1 MNFLISIVVLFFVGF
16 FIIRKYYPQGVLFVG
31 GFILLLSAIFFNNAE
46 ILAGKAS
53 TGSNFLDIFEY
64 LKNTFSKTTG
74 GLGLI
79 IMIVGGFAKYM
90 DHIGAS
96 RALVL
101 IVTKPMKKLNSPYLL
116 LALTYVVGQILNIFI
131 PSASGLGVLLMITIY
146 PILVSLGASP
156 LAATAV
162 IGTSACLD
170 LGPASGNSVLAART
184 AGLDA
189 AVYFVKYQIPV
200 AIPVII
206 GIALTHYF
214 VQKIYDKK
222 LVKEEEVVINKSKDE
237 DEKVAPK
244 FYALFPIIPLVII
257 LMFSSI
263 FKSPI
268 KMNVTSAMIISIALS
283 IFIEGLRRRD
293 FKNTILDLKI
303 IFSAMGSQ
311 FAAVITLI
319 VAGQFFA
326 YGLTKIGVIS
336 SIIEWTKTAGLGVQP
351 MIIVMTIV
359 ISASAII
366 MGSGNAPFFAFAA
379 LAPVVAE
386 SVNIDPV
393 VIAMPMQ
400 LASGIARS
408 VSPIT
413 AVIVAVSGISGISP
427 FLVVRRTALP
437 MFVGLCTLLVA
448 NMILFG

>member
-1 MNFLISIVVLFFVGF
+1 MNFLISILVLFFVGF
-16 FIIRKYYPQGVLFVG
+16 FIIKKYYPQGVLFAG
-31 GFILLLSAIFFNNAE
+31 GFILLLAAIIFNKSE
-46 ILAGKAS
+46 ILSSKMS

-64 LKNTFSKTTG
+64 LKITFSKTTG

-96 RALVL
+96 RALVNL
-101 IVTKPMKKLNSPYLL
+101 ATKPMKKLNSPYLL
-116 LALTYVVGQILNIFI
+116 LALTYIVGQILNIFI
-131 PSASGLGVLLMITIY
+131 PSASGLGVLLMITLY
-146 PILVSLGASP
+146 PILVSLGTSS
-156 LAATAV
+156 LGATAV
-162 IGTSACLD
+162 IATSACLD

-184 AGLDA
+184 AGIDA

-206 GIALTHYF
+206 AIAITHFF

-222 LVKEEEVVINKSKDE
+222 LKKEDSIILNKENKEEKI
-237 DEKVAPK
+237 APN
-244 FYALFPIIPLVII
+244 FYALLPIIPLAII

-268 KMNVTSAMIISIALS
+268 KMNVTSAMIISIFLS
-283 IFIEGLRRRD
+283 IVIEIIRKKD

-303 IFSAMGSQ
+303 VFSAMGSQ
-311 FAAVITLI
+311 FSAVITLI

-326 YGLTKIGVIS
+326 YGLTKIGVIT
-336 SIIEWTKTAGLGVQP
+336 SIIKWTETAGLGVQP
-351 MIIVMTIV
+351 MIVVMTLV
-359 ISASAII
+359 ITASAII

-379 LAPVVAE
+379 LAPIVAT

-413 AVIVAVSGISGISP
+413 AVVVAVSGISGISP

-437 MFVGLCTLLVA
+437 MFVGLCVLLIS

>member
-1 MNFLISIVVLFFVGF
+1 MNFLISILVLFFVGF
-16 FIIRKYYPQGVLFVG
+16 FIIKKYYPQGVLFTG
-31 GFILLLSAIFFNNAE
+31 GFILLLAAIIFNKSE
-46 ILAGKAS
+46 ILSSKMS

-64 LKNTFSKTTG
+64 LKITFSKTTG

-96 RALVL
+96 RALVNL
-101 IVTKPMKKLNSPYLL
+101 ATKPMKKLNSPYLL
-116 LALTYVVGQILNIFI
+116 LALTYIVGQILNIFI
-131 PSASGLGVLLMITIY
+131 PSASGLGVLLMITLY
-146 PILVSLGASP
+146 PILVSLGTSS
-156 LAATAV
+156 LGATAV
-162 IGTSACLD
+162 IATSACLD

-206 GIALTHYF
+206 AIAITHFF

-222 LVKEEEVVINKSKDE
+222 LKKEDNIILNKENKEEKI
-237 DEKVAPK
+237 APN
-244 FYALFPIIPLVII
+244 FYALLPIIPLAII

-268 KMNVTSAMIISIALS
+268 KMNVTSAMIISIFLS
-283 IFIEGLRRRD
+283 IVIEIIRKKD

-303 IFSAMGSQ
+303 VFSAMGSQ
-311 FAAVITLI
+311 FSAVITLI
-319 VAGQFFA
+319 IAGQFFA
-326 YGLTKIGVIS
+326 YGLTKIGVIT
-336 SIIEWTKTAGLGVQP
+336 SIIKWTETAGLGVQP
-351 MIIVMTIV
+351 MIVVMTLV
-359 ISASAII
+359 ITASAII

-379 LAPVVAE
+379 LAPIVAT

-413 AVIVAVSGISGISP
+413 AVVVAVSGISGISP

-437 MFVGLCTLLVA
+437 MFVGLCVLLIS

>member
-1 MNFLISIVVLFFVGF
+1 MNFLISIIVLFFVGF
-16 FIIRKYYPQGVLFVG
+16 FIIKKYYPQGVLFAG
-31 GFILLLSAIFFNNAE
+31 GFILLVSAILFNNAE
-46 ILAGKAS
+46 ILSEKMS

-64 LKNTFSKTTG
+64 LKRTFSKTTG

-96 RALVL
+96 KSLVNL
-101 IVTKPMKKLNSPYLL
+101 TTKPMKKLNSPYLL

-131 PSASGLGVLLMITIY
+131 PSASGLGVLLMITLY

-170 LGPASGNSVLAART
+170 LGPASGNSVLAAKT

-206 GIALTHYF
+206 AIALTHFF
-214 VQKIYDKK
+214 VQKFYDKK
-222 LVKEEEVVINKSKDE
+222 LDKTEEQTYKNEENIDE
-237 DEKVAPK
+237 AIPK
-244 FYALFPIIPLVII
+244 FYALLPIIPLVII
-257 LMFSSI
+257 LMFSSL

-268 KMNVTSAMIISIALS
+268 KMNVTSAMIISISLS
-283 IFIEGLRRRD
+283 LLIEGVRKRD

-326 YGLTKIGVIS
+326 YGLTKIGVIT
-336 SIIEWTKTAGLGVQP
+336 SIIKWTETAGLGVQP

-379 LAPVVAE
+379 LAPVVAA

-437 MFVGLCTLLVA
+437 MFVGLCVLLIS

>member
-1 MNFLISIVVLFFVGF
+1 MNFLISILVLFFVGF
-16 FIIRKYYPQGVLFVG
+16 FIIKKYYPQGVLFAG
-31 GFILLLSAIFFNNAE
+31 GFILLLAAIIFNNSE
-46 ILAGKAS
+46 ILSSKMS

-64 LKNTFSKTTG
+64 LKITFSKTTG

-96 RALVL
+96 RALVNL
-101 IVTKPMKKLNSPYLL
+101 ATKPMKKLNSPYLL
-116 LALTYVVGQILNIFI
+116 LALTYIVGQILNIFI
-131 PSASGLGVLLMITIY
+131 PSASGLGVLLMITLY
-146 PILVSLGASP
+146 PILVSLGTSS
-156 LAATAV
+156 LGATAV
-162 IGTSACLD
+162 IATSACLD

-206 GIALTHYF
+206 AIAITHFF

-222 LVKEEEVVINKSKDE
+222 LKKEDSIILNKENNEEKI
-237 DEKVAPK
+237 APK
-244 FYALFPIIPLVII
+244 FYALLPIVPLAII

-268 KMNVTSAMIISIALS
+268 KMNVISAMIISIFLS
-283 IFIEGLRRRD
+283 IVIEIIRKRD

-311 FAAVITLI
+311 FSAVITLI

-326 YGLTKIGVIS
+326 YGLTKIGVIT
-336 SIIEWTKTAGLGVQP
+336 SIIKWTETAGLGVQP
-351 MIIVMTIV
+351 MIIVMTLV
-359 ISASAII
+359 ITASAII

-379 LAPVVAE
+379 LAPIVAT

-413 AVIVAVSGISGISP
+413 AVVVAVSGISGISP

-437 MFVGLCTLLVA
+437 MFVGLCVLLIS

>member
-1 MNFLISIVVLFFVGF
+1 MNFLISILVLFFVGF
-16 FIIRKYYPQGVLFVG
+16 FIIKKYYPQGVLFTG
-31 GFILLLSAIFFNNAE
+31 GFILLLAAIIFNKSE
-46 ILAGKAS
+46 ILSSKMS

-64 LKNTFSKTTG
+64 LKITFSKTTG

-96 RALVL
+96 RALVNL
-101 IVTKPMKKLNSPYLL
+101 ATKPMKKLNSPYLL
-116 LALTYVVGQILNIFI
+116 LALTYIVGQILNIFI
-131 PSASGLGVLLMITIY
+131 PSASGLGVLLMITLY
-146 PILVSLGASP
+146 PILVSLGTSS
-156 LAATAV
+156 LGATAV
-162 IGTSACLD
+162 IATSACLD

-184 AGLDA
+184 AGIDA
-189 AVYFVKYQIPV
+189 AVYFVKYQIPI

-206 GIALTHYF
+206 AIAITHFF

-222 LVKEEEVVINKSKDE
+222 LKKEDNIILNKENKEEKI
-237 DEKVAPK
+237 APN
-244 FYALFPIIPLVII
+244 FYALLPIIPLAII

-268 KMNVTSAMIISIALS
+268 KMNVTSAMIISIFLS
-283 IFIEGLRRRD
+283 IVIEIIRKKD

-303 IFSAMGSQ
+303 VFSAMGSQ
-311 FAAVITLI
+311 FSAVITLI
-319 VAGQFFA
+319 IAGQFFA
-326 YGLTKIGVIS
+326 YGLTKIGVIT
-336 SIIEWTKTAGLGVQP
+336 SIIKWTETAGLGVQP
-351 MIIVMTIV
+351 MIVVMTLV
-359 ISASAII
+359 ITASAII

-379 LAPVVAE
+379 LAPIVAT

-413 AVIVAVSGISGISP
+413 AVVVAVSGISGISP

-437 MFVGLCTLLVA
+437 MFVGLCVLLIS